1 MDKVDPFQNL
11 SSTTAG
17 PPRNLRAPSGFFRR
31 RHAQPYTFMLPAI
44 ALIALVSIYPIVYAM
59 YISLFRTHYL
69 ERVAFVGLGNY
80 QRLLAD
86 PAAWRNLLLSLVY
99 VFGSLALVLPFGL
112 AVAILLNQPVRFR
125 SAFRAAIILPWIVSQ
140 TIIALLWGWL
150 LNPDFGPAIYLL
162 QGLGIGK
169 VALLSEPVFAL
180 PTVICI
186 NVWGSYPL
194 AAILLLA
201 ALQTIPPDL
210 LDAAQVD
217 GVSGW
222 QKFSRITLP
231 LIRPTLLVVL
241 ILLSLLYFN
250 MVTLLFTLTG
260 GGPLGSTEVLSLR
273 TFDEAFQFW
282 RVGYAASFG
291 MVIFAMNVGISL
303 LYIRL
308 LGQEPLY

>member
-1 MDKVDPFQNL
+1 L
-11 SSTTAG
+11 A
-17 PPRNLRAPSGFFRR
+17 
-31 RHAQPYTFMLPAI
+31 
-44 ALIALVSIYPIVYAM
+44 
-59 YISLFRTHYL
+59 
-69 ERVAFVGLGNY
+69 NY

-86 PAAWRNLLLSLVY
+86 PSAWRNLLLSVVY

-125 SAFRAAIILPWIVSQ
+125 AGFRAAIILPWVVSQ

-162 QGLGIGK
+162 RVFGMGK

-186 NVWGSYPL
+186 NVWGSYPM

-217 GVSGW
+217 GVSVG
-222 QKFSRITLP
+222 QKFLHITLP

-250 MVTLLFTLTG
+250 MVTLVFILTG
-260 GGPLGSTEVLSLR
+260 GGPLASTEVLSLR
-273 TFDEAFQFW
+273 TFNEAFQFW

-291 MVIFAMNVGISL
+291 MVIFAVNVAISL

-308 LGQEPLY
+308 LRQEPLY